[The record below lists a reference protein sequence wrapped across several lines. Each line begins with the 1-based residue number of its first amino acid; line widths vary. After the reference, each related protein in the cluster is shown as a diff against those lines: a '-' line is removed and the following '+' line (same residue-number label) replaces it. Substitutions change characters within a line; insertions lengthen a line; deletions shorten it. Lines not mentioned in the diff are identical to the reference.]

1 MGKII
6 LLTGSH
12 FRKNR
17 GTSVGLFL
25 LMTLAAMLISIAML
39 LFFDAHPTP
48 VKEAKRLDAGD
59 GYIRISKSVADIDD
73 ALIDDSMNKD
83 TEWYEITHCLTYDA
97 VSLPFGN
104 GELSMNLLVEDREA
118 LNRQRARLEIVT
130 EDEQITGSYIYLPYQ
145 FYTSGGY
152 QTGDS
157 YQIELLGKTYTYT
170 VKGFLNTTY
179 FGCNNT
185 GCFEFIVDD
194 ASYQSMMDKD
204 LNTAEGIVVVY
215 QLKEGVKQSAF
226 QIRISNDILKV
237 NDSAVVNMAVLS
249 DVTSGRSFMSLI
261 IAVSFLT
268 VTVIILLVIVLMLVN
283 AISNYIKENMKTI
296 GALKAI
302 GYTSRDIKLS
312 LLVMFVAL
320 ALVGSVL
327 GVALSYVIMP
337 FMSSFVV
344 GQMGIPYT
352 VSFHAGSTVI
362 ALAAVI
368 VYTIFATLIS
378 LRKIRRIDPI
388 IALRDGIEGHNFKKN
403 RIRLDKSVF
412 GLNVSLALKTMLMN
426 KKQNIITFFVT
437 GVIVFVCVIGLLMYE
452 NFNRNPKLSMLTFE
466 ICGGIV
472 VFDYETKEEA
482 LDYLESRNDIS
493 NIRNSIVLLL
503 YYQDEDALSTYVFD
517 DVSKMN
523 NKNICYEGR
532 LPEYDNEIAVSG
544 KFAKDYGMQVG
555 DEITMDYGEKSY
567 TYLITGLIQTTNNNG
582 REGVMNESAAE
593 HLLDLTYAPAYY
605 WYDCDDKE
613 TSAQILSDCTEKYGS
628 HVLST
633 MNFYEIMEGSMT
645 SFKSLASLMLVLVC
659 GISAVVILLVLYLL
673 IRSFIFSKRR
683 DYGIYK
689 ALGYTSNSLMLQTAL
704 SFMPSIILSVII
716 FSFVSYYMAN
726 PYMNIIMQNFGIVKC
741 DFGIP
746 VSGVVII
753 GAAIVLLAFAFAFFE
768 ARRIKKIE
776 AYQMLIGE

>member
-1 MGKII
+1 
-6 LLTGSH
+6 
-12 FRKNR
+12 
-17 GTSVGLFL
+17 
-25 LMTLAAMLISIAML
+25 
-39 LFFDAHPTP
+39 
-48 VKEAKRLDAGD
+48 
-59 GYIRISKSVADIDD
+59 
-73 ALIDDSMNKD
+73 
-83 TEWYEITHCLTYDA
+83 
-97 VSLPFGN
+97 
-104 GELSMNLLVEDREA
+104 
-118 LNRQRARLEIVT
+118 
-130 EDEQITGSYIYLPYQ
+130 
-145 FYTSGGY
+145 
-152 QTGDS
+152 
-157 YQIELLGKTYTYT
+157 
-170 VKGFLNTTY
+170 
-179 FGCNNT
+179 
-185 GCFEFIVDD
+185 
-194 ASYQSMMDKD
+194 
-204 LNTAEGIVVVY
+204 
-215 QLKEGVKQSAF
+215 
-226 QIRISNDILKV
+226 
-237 NDSAVVNMAVLS
+237 
-249 DVTSGRSFMSLI
+249 
-261 IAVSFLT
+261 
-268 VTVIILLVIVLMLVN
+268 
-283 AISNYIKENMKTI
+283 
-296 GALKAI
+296 
-302 GYTSRDIKLS
+302 
-312 LLVMFVAL
+312 
-320 ALVGSVL
+320 
-327 GVALSYVIMP
+327 MP

-544 KFAKDYGMQVG
+544 IFAKDYGMQVG

-593 HLLDLTYAPAYY
+593 HLLDLTYAPACY
-605 WYDCDDKE
+605 WDDCDDKE
-613 TSAQILSDCTEKYGS
+613 TSAQILADCTEKYGR

-645 SFKSLASLMLVLVC
+645 TFKSLASLMLVLVC

-726 PYMNIIMQNFGIVKC
+726 PYMNIIVR
-741 DFGIP
+741 
-746 VSGVVII
+746 
-753 GAAIVLLAFAFAFFE
+753 AATDSHDL
-768 ARRIKKIE
+768 
-776 AYQMLIGE
+776 